1 MVFSFIEINEISAI
15 QQAQE
20 VMAQV
25 QHRLEEKI
33 KNNAKTNKEF
43 MNFIRYIAC
52 FSKIALINMH
62 DIVFLN
68 LLLIRTDYLSIY
80 LYMTFVCLFVCLLLL
95 IRTNFLSMTYWLL
108 CPGALWKMC

>member
-1 MVFSFIEINEISAI
+1 MDYGLMVFSFIEINEISAI

-25 QHRLEEKI
+25 QHRLEKKI
-33 KNNAKTNKEF
+33 KNHAKTNKEF

-62 DIVFLN
+62 DNVFLN
-68 LLLIRTDYLSIY
+68 LLLIRTNYLSMICFVAVNYNKLSIY
-80 LYMTFVCLFVCLLLL
+80 L
-95 IRTNFLSMTYWLL
+95 
-108 CPGALWKMC
+108 